1 VSGYYVL
8 EEYCMELVNV
18 LVPIM
23 VSC

>member
-1 VSGYYVL
+1 VRGYYVL
-8 EEYCMELVNV
+8 EEYCLELVNV